1 MKWGLNETNATAINA
16 LKLTVGGTGHQSIH
30 PSTYLSMRPCGVT
43 ESQDAT
49 GQAYSVL
56 GYSNGFEPKLP
67 RGKKVNP
74 YLRLLPMLAGIG

>member
-1 MKWGLNETNATAINA
+1 MW
-16 LKLTVGGTGHQSIH
+16 
-30 PSTYLSMRPCGVT
+30 PCGVI

-49 GQAYSVL
+49 GEAYSAL

-67 RGKKVNP
+67 GGKKVNP